1 MKNKDHDR
9 IIDLAIKILKNEYN
23 SFSKKNYEAL
33 IKNLNI
39 SKSDLKQVY
48 LAIERLNPFPAS
60 HFTNSATGAY
70 ISPDFIVTIKDEK
83 NEVSLTKRSG
93 KDIQVSSQYQKM
105 MSQTIDKEAKE
116 FLKQKIESANWFK
129 KAILQREE
137 TLLKVMSSIVL
148 IQDEYFKSGDEGKI
162 KAMKLAD
169 IAEKVGMD
177 ISTISRVT
185 NSKYVQTFF
194 GIFLLKDLFSEAYSK
209 ENGEVISTKS
219 IKQRLKEIIEQE
231 DKTRPFTDESLCEI
245 LGRDEYHIARRT
257 VAKYRESLG
266 IETSRYRRE
275 L

>member
-1 MKNKDHDR
+1 MCIRDR
-9 IIDLAIKILKNEYN
+9 
-23 SFSKKNYEAL
+23 
-33 IKNLNI
+33 
-39 SKSDLKQVY
+39 
-48 LAIERLNPFPAS
+48 
-60 HFTNSATGAY
+60 
-70 ISPDFIVTIKDEK
+70 
-83 NEVSLTKRSG
+83 
-93 KDIQVSSQYQKM
+93 
-105 MSQTIDKEAKE
+105 TIDKEAKE

-148 IQDEYFKSGDEGKI
+148 IQDEYFKSGDEGLI